1 LLNEIIVLGTLGMKT
16 VLVTGGNKGIGLEV
30 TKYFLYQNFRVV
42 IIARDFSKFDLLEHE
57 RVSIL
62 EYDLSEI
69 AGIPDL
75 ISTIGNI
82 DVLINNAGMLFS
94 LPYDAYPLEKIE
106 YIIRL
111 NIESPVALIRA
122 VSKIMIQNGKGR
134 IVNNA
139 SRAGQ
144 IGHYDIWYGIT
155 KAGLINVT
163 KSFSRILGPKGILIN
178 AVAPGPVETNMI
190 MPSDK
195 WKSAFKKTV
204 ISGRLASAQEVAET
218 IGWLGTSSP
227 EYINGTCIDIN
238 NGSFSR

>member
-82 DVLINNAGMLFS
+82 DVLINNAGMLYS

-111 NIESPVALIRA
+111 NIESPVA
-122 VSKIMIQNGKGR
+122 
-134 IVNNA
+134 
-139 SRAGQ
+139 
-144 IGHYDIWYGIT
+144 
-155 KAGLINVT
+155 
-163 KSFSRILGPKGILIN
+163 
-178 AVAPGPVETNMI
+178 
-190 MPSDK
+190 
-195 WKSAFKKTV
+195 
-204 ISGRLASAQEVAET
+204 
-218 IGWLGTSSP
+218 
-227 EYINGTCIDIN
+227 
-238 NGSFSR
+238 

>member
-1 LLNEIIVLGTLGMKT
+1 MKT

-30 TKYFLYQNFRVV
+30 AKYFLHHNFRVV
-42 IIARDFSKFDLLEHE
+42 IIARDFRKFELLEHE

-62 EYDLSEI
+62 VYDLSEI

-82 DVLINNAGMLFS
+82 DVLINNAGMMHS
-94 LPYDAYPLEKIE
+94 LPYDVYPREKVE
-106 YIIRL
+106 YILRL
-111 NIESPVALIRA
+111 NIESPVALIRE
-122 VSKIMIQNGKGR
+122 VSKIMIPNGKGR

-144 IGHYDIWYGIT
+144 IGHHDIWYGIT
-155 KAGLINVT
+155 KAGLINAT
-163 KSFSRILGPKGILIN
+163 KSFSKILGPKGILIN
-178 AVAPGPVETNMI
+178 AVAPGPVETDMVI
-190 MPSDK
+190 SSDK

-204 ISGRLASAQEVAET
+204 ISERLASAQEVAET
-218 IGWLGTSSP
+218 KGWLGTSSP

-238 NGSFSR
+238 NGSFPR